1 MTMQAQPVTQRR
13 GDSPSTSAE
22 DWFERV
28 VRALG
33 AFERDPDKAPLDAR
47 WVTDVIKV
55 ARPFDLDTR
64 FVVAIHWLCAR
75 VFFELGD
82 VQRCLDAAQLCR
94 TSAQRLDHLYLGY
107 ALDASSRAAKLRG
120 SSFASERQVV
130 AARVLA
136 EEFGDFGA
144 ASALRHELLPI

>member
-1 MTMQAQPVTQRR
+1 MAAQPNTQLR

-33 AFERDPDKAPLDAR
+33 AFERDPRSPLDAR
-47 WVTDVIKV
+47 LITDVIKV
-55 ARPFDLDTR
+55 SRSFDLDTR
-64 FVVAIHWLCAR
+64 FVVAIHWLATR

-82 VQRCLDAAQLCR
+82 VQRCIEAAQLCR

-120 SSFASERQVV
+120 SRFASERHVV
-130 AARVLA
+130 AASVLA
-136 EEFGDFGA
+136 EEFSDYGA
-144 ASALRHELLPI
+144 ASALRLELLPI